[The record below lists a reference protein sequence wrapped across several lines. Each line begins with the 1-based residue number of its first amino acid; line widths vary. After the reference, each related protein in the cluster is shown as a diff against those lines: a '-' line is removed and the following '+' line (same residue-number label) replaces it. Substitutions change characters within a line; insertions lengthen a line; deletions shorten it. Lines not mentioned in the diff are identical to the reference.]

1 MKKISLFTL
10 IFILFSCEDNTSN
23 TDEVKEE
30 NKPIEFSNP
39 RRATFDD
46 VRYDWSVDGK
56 SVRLIGDNIAR
67 DDSLLVY
74 REFNDYGFKTLDVS
88 YNIGQVDSVV
98 MIYDGWKKLSE
109 IDYDIV
115 SKNDGTL
122 NVTTNRF
129 GTFSYI
135 WDGLKVKKYEVDNN
149 NHLVS
154 ESEYDVTGRL
164 IYEKIYLR
172 GAASSFYEQN
182 YEYDTNYRNRL
193 LKMTRMKVGFI
204 APQIM
209 REALWEENTS
219 RHLLYAEGGD
229 LLSIADITVN
239 EFDDWLSLKW
249 TSTDGTLFQD
259 VKITYKT
266 ERFMPYYVPMT
277 TLSKN

>member
-74 REFNDYGFKTLDVS
+74 REYNDYGFKTLDVS

-193 LKMTRMKVGFI
+193 LKITRMKVGFI

-209 REALWEENTS
+209 QEVFWQENTA
-219 RHLLYAEGGD
+219 RNLFYAEGGD
-229 LLSIADITVN
+229 LLSLADITVN

-259 VKITYKT
+259 VKITYRT

>member
-23 TDEVKEE
+23 NDEVKEE
-30 NKPIEFSNP
+30 NKLIEFSNP
-39 RRATFDD
+39 KRATFDD

-109 IDYDIV
+109 IDYDIISNNV
-115 SKNDGTL
+115 S
-122 NVTTNRF
+122 TNKF
-129 GTFSYI
+129 GTFNYI
-135 WDGLKVKKYEVDNN
+135 WDGLKVKKYEVDNDN
-149 NHLVS
+149 YLVS
-154 ESEYDVTGRL
+154 ESEYDISGRL
-164 IYEKIYLR
+164 IYEKVYLR
-172 GAASSFYEQN
+172 GDAGSFYEQN
-182 YEYDTNYRNRL
+182 HEYDTNYRYRL
-193 LKMTRMKVGFI
+193 LKITRLKAGFL
-204 APQIM
+204 APQTMQEVI
-209 REALWEENTS
+209 WQENTA
-219 RHLLYAEGGD
+219 RYMLYAEGGD
-229 LLSIADITVN
+229 MLGIADVTVN
-239 EFDDWLSLKW
+239 EFDDVLTFIS
-249 TSTDGTLFQD
+249 TSSNGTLLQD

-277 TLSKN
+277 TLSKK

>member
-115 SKNDGTL
+115 TKNDGTL

-209 REALWEENTS
+209 REVFWEENAS

>member
-23 TDEVKEE
+23 NDEVKEE
-30 NKPIEFSNP
+30 NKLIEFSNP
-39 RRATFDD
+39 KRATFDD

-109 IDYDIV
+109 IDYDIISNNV
-115 SKNDGTL
+115 S
-122 NVTTNRF
+122 TNKF
-129 GTFSYI
+129 GTFNYI
-135 WDGLKVKKYEVDNN
+135 WDGLKVKKYEVDNDN
-149 NHLVS
+149 YLVS
-154 ESEYDVTGRL
+154 ESEYDISGRL
-164 IYEKIYLR
+164 IYEKVYLR
-172 GAASSFYEQN
+172 GDAGSFYEQN
-182 YEYDTNYRNRL
+182 HEYDTNYRYRL
-193 LKMTRMKVGFI
+193 LKITRLKAGFL
-204 APQIM
+204 APQTMQEVI
-209 REALWEENTS
+209 WQGNTA
-219 RHLLYAEGGD
+219 RILYYSEGGV
-229 LLSIADITVN
+229 LQFQADITVN
-239 EFDDWLSLKW
+239 EFDDVLTFIS
-249 TSTDGTLFQD
+249 TSSNGTLLQD

-277 TLSKN
+277 TLSKK

>member
-1 MKKISLFTL
+1 MKKISLFIL

-23 TDEVKEE
+23 TDEAKEE

-39 RRATFDD
+39 KRATFDD

-164 IYEKIYLR
+164 IYEKVYLR

-193 LKMTRMKVGFI
+193 LKITRLKVGFI

-209 REALWEENTS
+209 QEVIWQENTA
-219 RHLLYAEGGD
+219 RNLYYAEGGD
-229 LLSIADITVN
+229 LLDLADITVN
-239 EFDDWLSLKW
+239 EFDDWLSFKW
-249 TSTDGTLFQD
+249 TSTDGTLLQD
-259 VKITYKT
+259 IKITYKT

>member
-39 RRATFDD
+39 RRAAFDD

-209 REALWEENTS
+209 QEVFWQENTA
-219 RHLLYAEGGD
+219 RNLFYAEGGD
-229 LLSIADITVN
+229 LLSLADITIN

-249 TSTDGTLFQD
+249 TSADGTLFQD

>member
-56 SVRLIGDNIAR
+56 SVRVIGDNIAR
-67 DDSLLVY
+67 DDSLLDY
-74 REFNDYGFKTLDVS
+74 REYNDYGLMTLNVS

-98 MIYDGWKKLSE
+98 MIYEGWKKLSE
-109 IDYDIV
+109 IDYDII

-122 NVTTNRF
+122 NVTSNRF

-149 NHLVS
+149 NYLVS

-164 IYEKIYLR
+164 IYEKVYLR
-172 GAASSFYEQN
+172 GDAGSFYEQN

-193 LKMTRMKVGFI
+193 LKITRSKVGFLV
-204 APQIM
+204 PQTMQELI
-209 REALWEENTS
+209 WQENTA
-219 RHLLYAEGGD
+219 RILYYAEGGN
-229 LLSIADITVN
+229 LLSKADITVN
-239 EFDDWLSLKW
+239 EFDDWLSFKW
-249 TSTDGTLFQD
+249 TSTDGTLLQD

>member
-209 REALWEENTS
+209 REAFWEENAS
-219 RHLLYAEGGD
+219 RHLLYAEGGE
-229 LLSIADITVN
+229 LLSFADITVN

-249 TSTDGTLFQD
+249 TSTDGALFQD

>member
-172 GAASSFYEQN
+172 GAASSYYEQN
-182 YEYDTNYRNRL
+182 YENDTNYRNRL

-209 REALWEENTS
+209 REIFWEENAS

>member
-10 IFILFSCEDNTSN
+10 IFILFSCEDNTTN
-23 TDEVKEE
+23 TDEAKEE

-88 YNIGQVDSVV
+88 YNILQVDSVV

-115 SKNDGTL
+115 TKNDGTL

-193 LKMTRMKVGFI
+193 LKITRMKVGFI

-209 REALWEENTS
+209 REIFWEENAS

>member
-209 REALWEENTS
+209 REIFWEENAS

-259 VKITYKT
+259 AKITYKT

>member
-193 LKMTRMKVGFI
+193 LKITRSKVGFLV
-204 APQIM
+204 PQTMQELI
-209 REALWEENTS
+209 WQENTA
-219 RHLLYAEGGD
+219 RILYYAEGGN
-229 LLSIADITVN
+229 LLSKADITVN
-239 EFDDWLSLKW
+239 EFDDWLSFKW
-249 TSTDGTLFQD
+249 TSTDGTLLQD

>member
-10 IFILFSCEDNTSN
+10 IFILFSCEDNSTN
-23 TDEVKEE
+23 TDEAKEE

-109 IDYDIV
+109 IDYDIISNNV
-115 SKNDGTL
+115 S
-122 NVTTNRF
+122 TNKF
-129 GTFSYI
+129 GTFNYI
-135 WDGLKVKKYEVDNN
+135 WDGLKVKKYEVDNDN
-149 NHLVS
+149 YLVS
-154 ESEYDVTGRL
+154 ESEYDISGRL
-164 IYEKIYLR
+164 IYEKVYLR
-172 GAASSFYEQN
+172 GDAGSFYEQN
-182 YEYDTNYRNRL
+182 HEYDTNYRYRL
-193 LKMTRMKVGFI
+193 LKITRLKAGFL
-204 APQIM
+204 APQTMQEVI
-209 REALWEENTS
+209 WQGNTA
-219 RHLLYAEGGD
+219 RILYYSEGGV
-229 LLSIADITVN
+229 LQFQADITVN
-239 EFDDWLSLKW
+239 EFDDVLTFIS
-249 TSTDGTLFQD
+249 TSSNGTLLQD

-266 ERFMPYYVPMT
+266 ERFMPYYVPIT
-277 TLSKN
+277 TLSKK

>member
-10 IFILFSCEDNTSN
+10 IFILFSCEDNTTN
-23 TDEVKEE
+23 TDEAKEE

-74 REFNDYGFKTLDVS
+74 REFNGYGFKTLDVS

-109 IDYDIV
+109 IDYDII
-115 SKNDGTL
+115 SN
-122 NVTTNRF
+122 NVTTNKF

-149 NHLVS
+149 NYLVS

-164 IYEKIYLR
+164 IYEKVYIR
-172 GAASSFYEQN
+172 GDAGSFYEQN

-193 LKMTRMKVGFI
+193 LKITRSKLGVL
-204 APQIM
+204 APQTM
-209 REALWEENTS
+209 QELTWQENTA
-219 RHLLYAEGGD
+219 RILYYAEGGD
-229 LLSIADITVN
+229 LLSKADITVN
-239 EFDDWLSLKW
+239 EFDDWLSFKW
-249 TSTDGTLFQD
+249 TANDETLLQD
-259 VKITYKT
+259 VKITYKM
-266 ERFMPYYVPMT
+266 ERFMPYYVPIAK
-277 TLSKN
+277 LSKI

>member
-193 LKMTRMKVGFI
+193 LKITRMKVGFI

-209 REALWEENTS
+209 QEVFWQENTA
-219 RHLLYAEGGD
+219 RNLFYAEGGD
-229 LLSIADITVN
+229 LLSLADITVN
-239 EFDDWLSLKW
+239 EFDDWLSFKW

>member
-209 REALWEENTS
+209 REVFWEENAS

-229 LLSIADITVN
+229 LLSFADITVN

-259 VKITYKT
+259 AKITYKT

>member
-1 MKKISLFTL
+1 MKNFSLFTL
-10 IFILFSCEDNTSN
+10 IFILFSCEDNTSDI
-23 TDEVKEE
+23 DEVKEE

-209 REALWEENTS
+209 REVFWEENAS

-259 VKITYKT
+259 AKITYKT

>member
-1 MKKISLFTL
+1 MKNFSLFTL
-10 IFILFSCEDNTSN
+10 IFILFSCEDNTSDI
-23 TDEVKEE
+23 DEVREE

-39 RRATFDD
+39 KRATFDD
-46 VRYDWSVDGK
+46 VRNDWSVDGK

-193 LKMTRMKVGFI
+193 LKITRMKVGFI

-209 REALWEENTS
+209 QEVFWQENTA
-219 RHLLYAEGGD
+219 RNLFYAEGGD
-229 LLSIADITVN
+229 LLSLADITVN

-249 TSTDGTLFQD
+249 TSADGTLFQD

>member
-209 REALWEENTS
+209 REVFWEENAS

-229 LLSIADITVN
+229 LLSFADITVN

>member
-23 TDEVKEE
+23 NDEVKEE

-109 IDYDIV
+109 IDYDII
-115 SKNDGTL
+115 SN
-122 NVTTNRF
+122 NVTTNKF

-135 WDGLKVKKYEVDNN
+135 WDGLKVKKYEVDNDN
-149 NHLVS
+149 FLVS
-154 ESEYDVTGRL
+154 ESEYDISGRL
-164 IYEKIYLR
+164 IYEKVYLR
-172 GAASSFYEQN
+172 GDAGSFYEQN
-182 YEYDTNYRNRL
+182 HEYDTNYRYRL
-193 LKMTRMKVGFI
+193 LKITRLKEGFLVRQTMQEVI
-204 APQIM
+204 WQ
-209 REALWEENTS
+209 ENTAKYM
-219 RHLLYAEGGD
+219 LYAEGGD
-229 LLSIADITVN
+229 MLGIADVTVN
-239 EFDDWLSLKW
+239 EFDDWLSYKW
-249 TSTDGTLFQD
+249 TLNDGTLLQD
-259 VKITYKT
+259 IKITYKT

-277 TLSKN
+277 TLSKK

>member
-10 IFILFSCEDNTSN
+10 IFILFSCEDNSTN
-23 TDEVKEE
+23 TDEAKEE

-39 RRATFDD
+39 KRATFDD

-193 LKMTRMKVGFI
+193 LKITRMKVGFI

-209 REALWEENTS
+209 QEVFWQENTA
-219 RHLLYAEGGD
+219 RNLFYAEGGD
-229 LLSIADITVN
+229 LLSLADITVN

>member
-1 MKKISLFTL
+1 MKKISLLTL

-23 TDEVKEE
+23 TDEAKEE

-39 RRATFDD
+39 KRATFDD

-164 IYEKIYLR
+164 IYEKVYLR

-193 LKMTRMKVGFI
+193 IKITRLKVGFI

-209 REALWEENTS
+209 QEVIWQENTA
-219 RHLLYAEGGD
+219 RNLYYAEGGD
-229 LLSIADITVN
+229 LLDLADITVN
-239 EFDDWLSLKW
+239 EFDDWLSFKW
-249 TSTDGTLFQD
+249 TSTDGTLLQD
-259 VKITYKT
+259 IKITYKT

>member
-193 LKMTRMKVGFI
+193 LKITRMKVGFI

-209 REALWEENTS
+209 QEVFWQENTA
-219 RHLLYAEGGD
+219 RNLFYAEGGD
-229 LLSIADITVN
+229 LLSLADITVN
-239 EFDDWLSLKW
+239 EFDDWLSFKW
-249 TSTDGTLFQD
+249 ALNDGTLFQD

>member
-1 MKKISLFTL
+1 MKKFSLFTL

-115 SKNDGTL
+115 TKNDGTL

-209 REALWEENTS
+209 REIFWEENAS